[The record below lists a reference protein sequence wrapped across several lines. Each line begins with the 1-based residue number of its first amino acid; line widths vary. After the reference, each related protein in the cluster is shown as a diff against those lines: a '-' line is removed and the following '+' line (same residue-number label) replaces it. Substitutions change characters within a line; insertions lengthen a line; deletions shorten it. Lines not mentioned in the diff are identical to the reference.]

1 MDLFMMLFYDFLW
14 MCVWIFLWIFMFCY
28 FMIFLCTKAFMDV
41 LLFQGS
47 SFGIKMFM
55 VRMDLYRF
63 YES

>member
-1 MDLFMMLFYDFLW
+1 MDFSLDFYVLLFYD
-14 MCVWIFLWIFMFCY
+14 
-28 FMIFLCTKAFMDV
+28 FLCTKAFMDV